1 MDGHEGS
8 APSTPVWKTGVCL
21 STPMPGKSWT
31 PPLLCVHHPAV
42 TIPEALIDQLNGARC
57 VSVLTGAG
65 VSAES
70 GVPTF
75 RDAQTGLW
83 AKYRPEDLATPDAF
97 RRNPRL
103 VWEWYEWRR
112 QLVAGVKPNPAHLA
126 LTEMEKLFPAFHLIT
141 QNVDGLHQ
149 RAGSVGVIELHGN
162 ITRTKC
168 FDEDILVASWQET
181 DDVPPKCPRC
191 GGLLRP
197 DVVWFEEAMPEKEM
211 LLARQ
216 ASVTCDIFF
225 AIGTSAMVQPA
236 ASLPLEALYR
246 GATVVEINPQRT
258 SLTCRAQ
265 FALHSAAGAVLP
277 ELLQR
282 LGK

>member
-1 MDGHEGS
+1 VS
-8 APSTPVWKTGVCL
+8 
-21 STPMPGKSWT
+21 
-31 PPLLCVHHPAV
+31 
-42 TIPEALIDQLNGARC
+42 IPEALIERLHDAKRVC
-57 VSVLTGAG
+57 VLTGAG

-83 AKYRPEDLATPDAF
+83 AKYRPEDLATPSAF

-112 QLVAGVKPNPAHLA
+112 QLVAGAKPNPAHLTLA
-126 LTEMEKLFPAFHLIT
+126 KMEKLFSKFQLIT

-149 RAGSVGVIELHGN
+149 RGGSSDVIELHGN

-168 FDEDILVASWQET
+168 FDENIIVSSWPKT
-181 DDVPPKCPRC
+181 DHVPPKCPRC

-211 LLARQ
+211 FLARQ
-216 ASVTCDIFF
+216 ASTACDIFF
-225 AIGTSAMVQPA
+225 AIGTSAMVHPA
-236 ASLPLEALYR
+236 ASLPLEALYH

-258 SLTCRAQ
+258 SLTGRAQ
-265 FALHSAAGAVLP
+265 FALASAAGAVLP
-277 ELLQR
+277 ELIGR
-282 LGK
+282 FTK